1 LSSVYGLKYNVS
13 VAIATEVHNEA
24 REAWALLWE
33 MMLAR
38 RSKFVAAM
46 ADLELTPVQGI
57 VLRRL
62 DPERVTPM
70 NELAEAL
77 ACDASNVTGL
87 VDRLEA
93 RGLVERRAAPADRRV
108 KTLVLTPAG
117 VTLRR
122 RVIERMSE
130 PPDEIR
136 RLSRADQR
144 ALRDILRR
152 AMVA

>member
-1 LSSVYGLKYNVS
+1 MSVTTRVRP
-13 VAIATEVHNEA
+13 EA
-24 REAWALLWE
+24 REAWRILWE
-33 MMLAR
+33 IMLVR
-38 RSKFVAAM
+38 RAQFVGSMAA
-46 ADLELTPVQGI
+46 LELTPVQGI

-62 DPERVTPM
+62 DPDRPTAM

-93 RGLVERRAAPADRRV
+93 RGYVERRAAVGDRRV

-117 VTLRR
+117 IDLRR

-130 PPDEIR
+130 PPEEIA
-136 RLSRADQR
+136 RLSPGDQR

-152 AMVA
+152 ATVH

>member
-1 LSSVYGLKYNVS
+1 MGSSILIRM
-13 VAIATEVHNEA
+13 AIAAPVHNEA
-24 REAWALLWE
+24 REAWSLLWE

-38 RSKFVAAM
+38 RSKFVSAM
-46 ADLELTPVQGI
+46 GDLELTPVQGI

-62 DPERVTPM
+62 DPDRPTPM

-93 RGLVERRAAPADRRV
+93 RGFVERRAAPADRRV

-117 VTLRR
+117 IALRR
-122 RVIERMSE
+122 RVLERMSE
-130 PPDEIR
+130 PPDEIA